1 MAGEPS
7 AMSIGGA
14 EKQVAHDG
22 PRYSAIYE
30 IDALTSL
37 SARGGPR
44 GRRGPLAEQ
53 GGKMN
58 VGSIFELANR
68 TGLWVY
74 CGVHREDDRVRKFL
88 HLQQRT
94 KDSSHG
100 RQDLSV

>member
-1 MAGEPS
+1 
-7 AMSIGGA
+7 MSIGGA

-22 PRYSAIYE
+22 PRFSAIYE